1 MAYRAGRQPDRPTDD
16 LRRLRP
22 SRSRSPPATRATSS
36 RGLTGH
42 SGSRS
47 SPTPPTRSAVSRQA
61 PVPTAAGAEAGAEAA
76 GPRSLPTSQSG
87 TASVQSLSVSPRSFR
102 AAKAG
107 ASISAK
113 VGAKVTYRL
122 SAAASTKFTVQ
133 KESIGRKKG
142 KKCVKPTKRNRR
154 AKKCKLYKAVRGSF
168 THKGKAGSNSFK
180 FTGRVEAK
188 SLKPASTG
196 WLRRLAHP
204 SRASSR
210 PPSRSSAGSGRPLRR
225 LGARRASRQ
234 RVRLVAASAPRA
246 SEADCRHLAYGRG
259 VRAVHDRFA

>member
-1 MAYRAGRQPDRPTDD
+1 M
-16 LRRLRP
+16 
-22 SRSRSPPATRATSS
+22 
-36 RGLTGH
+36 
-42 SGSRS
+42 
-47 SPTPPTRSAVSRQA
+47 
-61 PVPTAAGAEAGAEAA
+61 
-76 GPRSLPTSQSG
+76 
-87 TASVQSLSVSPRSFR
+87 QSLSVSPRSFR

-122 SAAASTKFTVQ
+122 SAAGSVKFTVQ

-180 FTGRVEAK
+180 FTGRVGSK

-210 PPSRSSAGSGRPLRR
+210 PPSRSSAGSGSPLRR
-225 LGARRASRQ
+225 KLGARRASRQ
-234 RVRLVAASAPRA
+234 RVRLVPFKASAYR
-246 SEADCRHLAYGRG
+246 
-259 VRAVHDRFA
+259 RFVPARETVAT